1 MITNYLQIWRI
12 RMYYAR
18 WEIIRVSIGASQLD
32 DNARDIKCEFWA
44 YMRLPVVE
52 EEVMMYLS
60 VYSSALSGAFHF
72 SVNYIYS
79 VGKSLQQNLISTK
92 MYLLFRFAQ

>member
-18 WEIIRVSIGASQLD
+18 WEIIRDSIGASQLD

-44 YMRLPVVE
+44 QENQYVIYMSKYVRPE
-52 EEVMMYLS
+52 AM
-60 VYSSALSGAFHF
+60 
-72 SVNYIYS
+72 N
-79 VGKSLQQNLISTK
+79 
-92 MYLLFRFAQ
+92 

>member
-44 YMRLPVVE
+44 
-52 EEVMMYLS
+52 
-60 VYSSALSGAFHF
+60 
-72 SVNYIYS
+72 
-79 VGKSLQQNLISTK
+79 
-92 MYLLFRFAQ
+92 